1 MPEIS
6 GTPATLRRLLN
17 WRYQRARLF
26 TRHPLTGERL
36 WRIRLKMW
44 FWETFRV

>member
-1 MPEIS
+1 MSERKS
-6 GTPATLRRLLN
+6 LFAESFRYRWRRLV
-17 WRYQRARLF
+17 

-36 WRIRLKMW
+36 WRIRLKLW